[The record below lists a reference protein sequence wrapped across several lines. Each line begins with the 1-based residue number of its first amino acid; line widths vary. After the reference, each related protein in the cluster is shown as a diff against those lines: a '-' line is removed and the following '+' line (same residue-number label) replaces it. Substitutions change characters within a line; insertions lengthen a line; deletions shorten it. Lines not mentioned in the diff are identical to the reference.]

1 MTVTISDS
9 RLICGKFMAFD
20 KHMNLIIGDAEEFRK
35 VVGKGKLKEEKEEK
49 RTLGLV
55 LVRGESI
62 VSLSVEGPPIE
73 DNKARVPPSTPG
85 GPGVGRA
92 ASRGIA
98 VPSSG
103 PRPLGLGGAVR
114 GVGGPAMASMMPQ
127 QPMRG
132 MPQQVSAP
140 PLQYGPPR
148 GIPMMGRPPTPGM
161 TPGMPFPGRGMPP
174 GMPQMRPGMAPPGRG
189 GMVMPGMP
197 MPGLPGAPGMPRPPG
212 PGMPMPMQMPRGPPP
227 PGMQQPP
234 RPPQ

>member
-1 MTVTISDS
+1 
-9 RLICGKFMAFD
+9 MAFD

-55 LVRGESI
+55 LIRGESI

-92 ASRGIA
+92 AARGIA
-98 VPSSG
+98 LPTAG

-127 QPMRG
+127 QPLRG

-148 GIPMMGRPPTPGM
+148 GIPMMGRPPVVPAPGM
-161 TPGMPFPGRGMPP
+161 TPGMPFPPGRGMVMP
-174 GMPQMRPGMAPPGRG
+174 GMPQMRPGMPGPPPPGR

-197 MPGLPGAPGMPRPPG
+197 GGPAPVMQRPPG
-212 PGMPMPMQMPRGPPP
+212 PGMPMPMQMPPRGPPP
-227 PGMQQPP
+227 PGMQPP